1 MKKLYSTDNV
11 MSTLNKV
18 ISKNDIARVLVGVG
32 WKIDTLN
39 IYDDGVCAELTLS
52 NENYDKL
59 VDFSVECEAN
69 TEYLVRSILPN
80 EVAEKLIY
88 ESKTTW
94 TFLTSVN
101 DKEAA

>member
-1 MKKLYSTDNV
+1 MTKLYSTDNV
-11 MSTLNKV
+11 ISALNKV
-18 ISKNDIARVLVGVG
+18 ISKDDIASWLVGVG

-52 NENYDKL
+52 NDNYDKL
-59 VDFSVECEAN
+59 LDFSVECEAN

-80 EVAEKLIY
+80 EFSEKLIY
-88 ESKTTW
+88 ESKTTL